1 MQLTSKGRY
10 AVMAMADLSGADR
23 EGRMVPI
30 AEIAERQGLSAA
42 YLEQLFARL
51 RKAGLVEGV
60 RGPGGG
66 YKLARTADTVSVA
79 EVIAAVDE
87 RVATTR
93 CEPGA
98 RLGCTGKS
106 ERCVTHNL
114 WEALACHINSFLSGV
129 SLRDVADGRVHVA
142 QAAGV
147 RAP

>member
-23 EGRMVPI
+23 AGRIVPI

-66 YKLARTADTVSVA
+66 YKLARPAEAVSVA
-79 EVIAAVDE
+79 DVISAVDE

-93 CEPGA
+93 CEPGSKI
-98 RLGCTGKS
+98 GCTGKS

-114 WEALACHINSFLSGV
+114 WAALACQINSFLSGV
-129 SLRDVADGRVHVA
+129 SLRDVADGRVSVA
-142 QAAGV
+142 ASAGARV
-147 RAP
+147 Q